1 VGDIPAYAEGAAN
14 EVRPVMHAQG
24 RLSFAR
30 LLAPL
35 ALIAVAVAVL
45 AIVLDSGVVGDDNG
59 SETAGTR
66 DLPAATERTTTG
78 DKKQKRTPATYT
90 IKANDTLSAIAEK
103 NGTTVEQLQ
112 ELNPDLDPQGLVAG
126 QKIKLR
132 E

>member
-1 VGDIPAYAEGAAN
+1 
-14 EVRPVMHAQG
+14 MHTHG
-24 RLSFAR
+24 RSSFAR

-35 ALIAVAVAVL
+35 ALIGFSVAVA
-45 AIVLDSGVVGDDNG
+45 AIVLGSGVVGDDSS

-66 DLPAATERTTTG
+66 DLPAATNTDTAK
-78 DKKQKRTPATYT
+78 KKQKRTPRTYT

-103 NGTTVEQLQ
+103 NGTTVERLL
-112 ELNPDLDPQGLVAG
+112 ELNPELDPQGLVAG

>member
-1 VGDIPAYAEGAAN
+1 
-14 EVRPVMHAQG
+14 MHAQG

-35 ALIAVAVAVL
+35 ALIAVIAAIL
-45 AIVLDSGVVGDDNG
+45 AIVLGSGVVGDDNG
-59 SETAGTR
+59 SETAGTQA
-66 DLPAATERTTTG
+66 LPAATEGTTTSN
-78 DKKQKRTPATYT
+78 KKQKRTPRTYT

-103 NGTTVEQLQ
+103 NGTTVERLL